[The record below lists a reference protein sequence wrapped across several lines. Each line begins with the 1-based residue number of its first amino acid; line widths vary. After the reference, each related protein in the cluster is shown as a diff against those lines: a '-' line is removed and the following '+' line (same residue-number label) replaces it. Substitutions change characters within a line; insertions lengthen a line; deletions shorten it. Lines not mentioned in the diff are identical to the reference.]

1 MVVPLSHSHSPTMS
15 TLSSSIPGMGTVSC
29 LFGNIPSAVRPP
41 FEPGTRRPTDRL
53 IPVRS
58 ALCQVVMGGAF
69 TALHVYQ
76 GARPTPQLAAV
87 NIGFLY
93 AYGALQCPMEALTGR
108 HSWTHNAVAGGIL
121 GYVAYERGVLGI
133 PFNLE
138 HNFRAR
144 QVPLAAGAALVYGSM
159 GAVMAMIAGKPL

>member
-1 MVVPLSHSHSPTMS
+1 MS

-29 LFGNIPSAVRPP
+29 LFGNIPSA
-41 FEPGTRRPTDRL
+41 
-53 IPVRS
+53 
-58 ALCQVVMGGAF
+58 VVMGGAF